1 MKMPNMKVEL
11 RFVPEML
18 ITLNDETLGR
28 VTFKNVKT
36 MGEFIKS
43 LRMSL
48 SVLIKEFEAKERV
61 AEGERKL
68 NEKRK
73 KES

>member
-1 MKMPNMKVEL
+1 
-11 RFVPEML
+11 
-18 ITLNDETLGR
+18 
-28 VTFKNVKT
+28 VTFKNVKV

-61 AEGERKL
+61 AEGGRKL